1 MDNFYVISYMKHLL
15 LIFSLLFFFSCE
27 DKKDTTP
34 PEVNIVS
41 PISGSTVNEM
51 IKVTCM
57 STDNKGVEKVEL
69 WIDGVNT
76 GLTDET
82 EPYSFQWNTTTYKD
96 GDHTLIVRSY
106 DSSNNEGD
114 SPPIT
119 VKVDNTISVPKSVSV
134 QSADFSNGGFTIKW
148 SKATDGDFKSYT
160 LEHSIESGMEDYGNF
175 FTTEDV
181 NVTNTRMENTS
192 PLTFHYFRVTVTDT
206 FLYQTKG
213 SIYSTSLDPVPD
225 SVDVDTV
232 TYDIEKMTV
241 KWGESKESDFGSYKL
256 LYSKTESGDR
266 DTVEKYT
273 DKNTT
278 SYSTTT
284 YDPIIE
290 NWYWVIVSDTLGQSK
305 IGNGKTNTIDT
316 PPSSINIKSVTYDLE
331 KMIVEWDGSSDW
343 DFKEFKLLYSLTQN
357 GNKDTLKSYTDINT
371 TSYITT
377 TFDPTRENWYFLE
390 VVDYFGQSSIGSGMT
405 NEIESPPTQSELY
418 LKVYEDGSFIIT
430 WSQNDDEDFQSY
442 TLYESLSED
451 MSGQT
456 EVFTSEN
463 NSDTSYTVTGV
474 SENEIRYYQI
484 VVDDM
489 WGLQSDSEVGNLG
502 FITDIDANVY
512 KIVQI
517 GDQVW
522 MAENLKVTHY
532 RNGDEIPTG
541 LSTET
546 WVEGCGYCGEWALTT
561 DGAYA
566 VYDDNSSNIDIY
578 GNLYNWHTV
587 DDSRGISPTG
597 FHIPTDDEFTLLE
610 NYLGGKSEK
619 MKDNVMWNGTNE
631 SGFSALPAGR
641 RNGHTGLYQEMG
653 YETFFLTSESSK
665 LRELNNN
672 TSNIS
677 IYTNSNITQFGA
689 SIRCVRD

>member
-1 MDNFYVISYMKHLL
+1 MNDY
-15 LIFSLLFFFSCE
+15 
-27 DKKDTTP
+27 
-34 PEVNIVS
+34 
-41 PISGSTVNEM
+41 NE
-51 IKVTCM
+51 I
-57 STDNKGVEKVEL
+57 
-69 WIDGVNT
+69 
-76 GLTDET
+76 
-82 EPYSFQWNTTTYKD
+82 
-96 GDHTLIVRSY
+96 
-106 DSSNNEGD
+106 
-114 SPPIT
+114 
-119 VKVDNTISVPKSVSV
+119 
-134 QSADFSNGGFTIKW
+134 
-148 SKATDGDFKSYT
+148 
-160 LEHSIESGMEDYGNF
+160 

-181 NVTNTRMENTS
+181 NVTTTRMENTS
-192 PLTFHYFRVTVTDT
+192 PLTYHYFRVTVTDT

-213 SIYSTSLDPVPD
+213 SIYSSSLDPIPD
-225 SVDVDTV
+225 SVDVKSV
-232 TYDIEKMTV
+232 IYDLEKMTV
-241 KWGESKESDFGSYKL
+241 EWSESNVGDFGSYKL

-266 DTVEKYT
+266 DTVETYT
-273 DKNTT
+273 DKSAT

-284 YDPIIE
+284 FDPLIE
-290 NWYWVIVSDTLGQSK
+290 NWYWVIVTDTLGQIK
-305 IGNGKTNTIDT
+305 IGNGKTNEIDS
-316 PPSSINIKSVTYDLE
+316 PPSSINIKSVTYDFE
-331 KMIVEWDGSSDW
+331 KMIIEWDGSSDW
-343 DFKEFKLLYSLTQN
+343 DFKEYKLLYSLTQN
-357 GNKDTLKSYTDINT
+357 GDKDTLKSYTDINT
-371 TSYITT
+371 TSYTTT

-390 VVDYFGQSSIGSGMT
+390 VVDYWGQSSIGSGMT
-405 NEIESPPTQSELY
+405 NEIESPPIQSELY
-418 LKVYEDGSFIIT
+418 LKVYEEGSFIIT
-430 WSQNDDEDFQSY
+430 WSQDDDEDFQSY

-541 LSTET
+541 LSTAT
-546 WVEGCGYCGEWALTT
+546 WVDGCGYCGEWALTT

-578 GNLYNWHTV
+578 GNLYNWHAV

-653 YETFFLTSESSK
+653 YETFFLTSDSSK

-677 IYTNSNITQFGA
+677 IYTNSNIKQFGA